1 MKKKYGLG
9 LGMAFSAIFF
19 QACSSA
25 DSADELNQSLVGL
38 QHSKMKAKSIAIP
51 LSSVDVEYVN
61 FLETL
66 SDEIVRDSSV
76 AKTFV
81 DNPTGYC
88 RDHGYNI
95 HVNMD
100 SGLLKLVLALGDE
113 DLVEA
118 AQKGDVK
125 RYVSLCRQKGLLN
138 IESFTNDDYVKKLIS
153 QLQTSQTGNM
163 VDLMA
168 MSPVNISAVAVY
180 GCVFVAIAAVAAEA
194 FVVLGTTT
202 WVTHGQSLVDPSN
215 STAVQQMWNLKSD
228 TRTSLPSDLTNEI
241 VDEGIDMMQEQFPKE
256 FAHVD
261 KKALKAILL
270 LKLQKLQKN
279 ED

>member
-19 QACSSA
+19 QACSSS
-25 DSADELNQSLVGL
+25 DSADDLNQNLAGL
-38 QHSKMKAKSIAIP
+38 QDSKMEAKSIAVP
-51 LSSVDVEYVN
+51 LSSVDVEYVS

-81 DNPTGYC
+81 DDPTGYC
-88 RDHGYNI
+88 RSHGYDI

-100 SGLLKLVLALGDE
+100 SGLLKLVLALGDKE
-113 DLVEA
+113 LVDA

-125 RYVSLCRQKGLLN
+125 RYVSLCRKKGLLN
-138 IESFTNDDYVKKLIS
+138 IESFTKDDYIKKLIS
-153 QLQTSQTGNM
+153 QLQNSQSDNTVG
-163 VDLMA
+163 LMA
-168 MSPVNISAVAVY
+168 MNPVDISAVAVY
-180 GCVFVAIAAVAAEA
+180 GCIFVAIAAVAAEA

-202 WVTHGQSLVDPSN
+202 WVSHGQSLDSSSN
-215 STAVQQMWNLKSD
+215 STAVQQVWNLKSD
-228 TRTSLPSDLTNEI
+228 AKTSLPSDLTNEI
-241 VDEGIDMMQEQFPKE
+241 VEEGIEMMQEQLPQE

-261 KKALKAILL
+261 KKALKTILL